1 MTVMVQLDGTIS
13 TEVARFLRDGHTTV
27 GGVRRMLEACPRL
40 REHVEADRDV
50 LMSREADEHAT
61 RAGLPWT
68 AADYRRVAADERGG
82 LHPWRSAKALRRTV
96 EDVRRARARLRADPS
111 LAGGGGRD

>member
-1 MTVMVQLDGTIS
+1 MAVMVQLDGTIS
-13 TEVARFLRDGHTTV
+13 TEVARFLRDGHSTL
-27 GGVRRMLEACPRL
+27 GVRRMLEACPRL

-61 RAGLPWT
+61 RTGLPWT

-82 LHPWRSAKALRRTV
+82 LHPWRSAKALGRTV
-96 EDVRRARARLRADPS
+96 EDVRRARALLWSDPS
-111 LAGGGGRD
+111 LAGGDGRG